1 MIDEDLVKK
10 LRKEQ
15 AKMLLKSNDS
25 VSFSKVLSQYLE
37 QGLKNERH

>member
-15 AKMLLKSNDS
+15 AKMLLKSNGS
-25 VSFSKVLSQYLE
+25 VSFSLVVSQYLK
-37 QGLKNERH
+37 QGIKNGRH